1 MKTREQV
8 TAFMTKEPTNHKPP
22 LGGTRALSPSR
33 PMSVASWNACSRS
46 LPSGQIGE
54 DLLSAPSAADGCP
67 DVLFR
72 VFSCSGGPERG
83 VGGLISLSRKP
94 LGSFSWS
101 FLAPRTRRRDLPQGF
116 IPPGPPE
123 ALKSP
128 PR

>member
-1 MKTREQV
+1 
-8 TAFMTKEPTNHKPP
+8 MTKEPTNHKPP

-33 PMSVASWNACSRS
+33 PMSVASWNACSFS

-67 DVLFR
+67 NVLFR
-72 VFSCSGGPERG
+72 VFSCSGRPERG
-83 VGGLISLSRKP
+83 VGGCFSPAQP
-94 LGSFSWS
+94 LLGLLSWS
-101 FLAPRTRRRDLPQGF
+101 FKGPRTRRRDLPQGF
-116 IPPGPPE
+116 IPPGLPE